1 MNLEFRLFPGKIK
14 LNELI
19 SKKYKKVC
27 RTLNYTEHLL
37 ILASTVTGWISI
49 SSFASLIVAIAS
61 CAVGIKI
68 CAIPG
73 IIKKYKSII
82 RTIKAKALID
92 SNISHDEFVLI
103 KNVLK
108 EYDLNEK
115 IKNPKMNVK

>member
-27 RTLNYTEHLL
+27 RILNYTEHLL

-68 CAIPG
+68 CAISA

-108 EYDLNEK
+108 EYDLN
-115 IKNPKMNVK
+115 